1 MEKVIPIGISDF
13 KQLIESNCYFIDKTD
28 FVRQIVEEGSTIIM
42 LPRPRRFGKTLNLS
56 MLRYFFEK
64 NEGTLNKELFRGM
77 SIEGWQGF
85 EQHQGKYPVVML
97 TLKDCKGDTF
107 EAFLLQLSVELKNE
121 YMRHEYLLQNP
132 KMNPDDRR
140 TYEAI
145 LRREAKEDEQ
155 GNALALLVSL
165 LSAHYGE
172 PVVVLLDEYDSPV
185 HVAFD
190 RGYYQRMID
199 FLRLFMG
206 RVFKDNPRVLRGV
219 ITGILRVSKESL
231 FSGLNNIGVKSFLD
245 VMMST
250 SFGFTQEET
259 DQLLADYGMSQYR
272 EGVKEWYNGYLFG
285 DETEIYNP
293 WSLLNFV
300 DAKGRFAPYWVN
312 TGSDTLL
319 RQLIAGGPV
328 IIRKELEAFL
338 AGDSI
343 RCVVNDKIAF
353 PDLLFSRENI
363 WSFMLFSGYLKAG
376 ERRLNAANRQEYTL
390 QVPNEEIAIVYREIV
405 RGWINES
412 PVKNDRV
419 EMMLQALLADD
430 IRTFERLLNEFVV
443 RSFSFYDTSG
453 TEPEK
458 VYQAFLLGLLVNLSA
473 YEVTSNRE
481 SGFGRYDILLR
492 PRDLRNRGYIMELK
506 VCESDFGDTV
516 EETLDA
522 ALAQIEKK
530 QYEAT
535 LRQAGVTDILKM
547 AITFDGK
554 RVWIKKQ

>member
-1 MEKVIPIGISDF
+1 MAKVIPIGISDF
-13 KQLIESNCYFIDKTD
+13 KQLIESNSYFVDKTD
-28 FVRQIVEEGSTIIM
+28 FIRQIVEEGSTITM

-64 NEGTLNKELFRGM
+64 NEGTLNRELFRGM
-77 SIEGWQGF
+77 SIEGWKGF

-107 EAFLLQLSVELKNE
+107 EAFLAQLSFELHKE
-121 YMRHEYLLQNP
+121 YMRHEYLLEDEA
-132 KMNPDDRR
+132 MNESQRL
-140 TYEAI
+140 TYEQI
-145 LRREAKEDEQ
+145 LNRQANEEEM
-155 GNALALLVSL
+155 GNALDLLVSL

-172 PVVVLLDEYDSPV
+172 PAVVLLDEYDSPV

-199 FLRLFMG
+199 FIRVFMG

-231 FSGLNNIGVKSFLD
+231 FSGLNNID
-245 VMMST
+245 VNNLLTVTMST
-250 SFGFTQEET
+250 SFGFTQKET
-259 DQLLADYGMSQYR
+259 DQLLADYGMSEYR
-272 EGVKEWYNGYLFG
+272 EGVKAWYNGYLFG
-285 DETEIYNP
+285 AGTEIYNP

-300 DAKGRFAPYWVN
+300 KRGAEFAPYWVN

-319 RQLIAGGPV
+319 RQLIAGGPS

-343 RCVVNDKIAF
+343 RCVINDKIAF
-353 PDLLFSRENI
+353 PDLLFSRANV
-363 WSFMLFSGYLKAG
+363 WSFMLFAGYLKAS
-376 ERRLNAANRQEYTL
+376 NRHQTELDTFEYTL
-390 QVPNEEIAIVYREIV
+390 SVPNREIATVYREIV

-419 EMMLQALLADD
+419 EMMLQALLEND
-430 IRTFERLLNEFVV
+430 IRAFERLFNEFVV
-443 RSFSFYDTSG
+443 RTLSYYDTSG

-535 LRQAGVTDILKM
+535 LRQAGVTDILRM